1 MWGAKTKLV
10 SGTVLDDIIR
20 VKTGMFDP
28 VLTREP
34 DGDGPGYSSTGPAM
48 IRLCCHDTP
57 VVGQFNPAFFLKAK
71 LQGQHTET
79 DENGGVELE
88 KDALFHLN
96 KFVKSPRARDQYP
109 NVEFNYAGHFQ
120 LPPLKPH
127 VQQMQLNDAEIDES
141 FGEPPIMRCACFHRL
156 YLVRARRAVIG
167 TSSLMFFCSL
177 RTTVQWS
184 NMVRLT
190 DQQKFLSNRYCMTV
204 KK

>member
-1 MWGAKTKLV
+1 
-10 SGTVLDDIIR
+10 
-20 VKTGMFDP
+20 
-28 VLTREP
+28 
-34 DGDGPGYSSTGPAM
+34 
-48 IRLCCHDTP
+48 
-57 VVGQFNPAFFLKAK
+57 
-71 LQGQHTET
+71 
-79 DENGGVELE
+79 
-88 KDALFHLN
+88 
-96 KFVKSPRARDQYP
+96 
-109 NVEFNYAGHFQ
+109 VEFNYAGHFQ